1 MKTHIIFI
9 LLLLLTMACSC
20 AKETAKVIPPDPEAD
35 AWQLA
40 KEYTQDLS
48 RVEEGWIVKY
58 QPVKQGAIYTIH
70 MKFNPDNT
78 TSILSDYPDMNYLQE
93 QPKVNYGLTG
103 TLNTELTFNTY
114 CVWHKMYDD
123 LGGDYKFSITRQTDG
138 NFTLQ
143 PENKAEIRFYD
154 LVKADPKAISELEEN
169 IAKQK
174 VIVEAGHKRIQI
186 RNMLYNFMEDHS
198 TYFKNISLQKGETN
212 IMHGAVSFDT
222 DGNQLKIIYRDNN
235 KLTNLSGKYQITEE
249 GISLENPVTFGED
262 TISEF
267 KLQKKED
274 SDDIIITSTKA
285 GISGEVTLAKTPGV
299 IPYPDIAT
307 HYSTNYTMCQL
318 HNCKGET
325 LNKAYNELLS
335 SSDITTFFIFSG
347 SNGRSGWCIRDSR
360 YPSDDAWFYVSV
372 ATPNAYTV
380 QYTSY
385 SVNKPDR
392 YPNSLWTLYCEEHI
406 VLYKKKTYR
415 PGDLG
420 SIILMDP
427 EDNENQLIIR
437 VPNTQTNNTVW
448 SAIDWNNIAYT
459 D

>member
-1 MKTHIIFI
+1 MKTNTIFI
-9 LLLLLTMACSC
+9 LLLLLTLACSC
-20 AKETAKVIPPDPEAD
+20 AKETAKVISPAPETDP
-35 AWQLA
+35 QQVA
-40 KEYTQDLS
+40 KEYIQNLS

-58 QPVKQGAIYTIH
+58 QPVKKGATYTIH

-93 QPKVNYGLTG
+93 QPGVNYNLSEF
-103 TLNTELTFNTY
+103 LNTELVFKTY

-154 LVKADPKAISELEEN
+154 LVKSDPKAISELEES

-174 VIVEAGHKRIQI
+174 VIVEAQHKRIQF

-198 TYFKNISLQKGETN
+198 TYFKNISLQKGEAN
-212 IMHGAVSFDT
+212 IMQGAIRFDT
-222 DGNQLKIIYRDNN
+222 DNNQLQIIYRDGQN

-249 GISLENPVTFGED
+249 GISLETPVVFGEN

-267 KLQKKED
+267 ELQKKEG
-274 SDDIIITSTKA
+274 SNDIIITSAKA

-299 IPYPDIAT
+299 IPYPDIAQ
-307 HYSTNYTMCQL
+307 HYTTTTSTMCL
-318 HNCKGET
+318 LYTCKGET
-325 LNKAYNELLS
+325 LNKAYNELLNP
-335 SSDITTFFIFSG
+335 DIRAFYIY
-347 SNGRSGWCIRDSR
+347 SNYYNPPRTGWTITDSR
-360 YPSDDAWFYVSV
+360 HPGDNAWFYARV
-372 ATPNAYTV
+372 TNPNAYTV
-380 QYTSY
+380 QFTSTT
-385 SVNKPDR
+385 VTKPDR
-392 YPNSLWTLYCEEHI
+392 YPNTLWTLYCGEHI
-406 VLYKKKTYR
+406 VLYKKEKYS

-427 EDNENQLIIR
+427 EDNENQFILR
-437 VPNTQTNNTVW
+437 VTTSNINW
-448 SAIDWNNIAYT
+448 IIDWNNVAYA